1 MSDFIIYHNPR
12 CSKSRQTLELLKN
25 NNITPLIRLYLEDP
39 PNKRELKGILEKL
52 NISPREL
59 MRKNEEDYKKNNL
72 SDLSIPEDKLLS
84 IMTLFPKLIE
94 RPIVIKGNKAVLG
107 RPPENVKE
115 II

>member
-1 MSDFIIYHNPR
+1 
-12 CSKSRQTLELLKN
+12 
-25 NNITPLIRLYLEDP
+25 
-39 PNKRELKGILEKL
+39 
-52 NISPREL
+52 

>member
-12 CSKSRQTLELLKN
+12 CSKSRHTLELLKN